1 MNEQNDNFIMMPTVD
16 FCFKELMQN
25 PKVRKGFIAALL
37 HVEPEMIGE
46 TILMPTILRRESEQD
61 KLGILDVRVLMQ
73 DGTQFDME
81 MQVTYFEYWDRRV
94 LFYLSKMFA
103 DQLQKGEPYEKLQK
117 CIHVSIL
124 DFNCFPDEGCYR
136 VINFCDK
143 ETGKIYTDLM
153 EIQILELRKLPKEVK
168 SGEDIIA
175 WMRFFGGKSREEFEL
190 MAKENEYLSEAYDTL
205 KRISADEQ
213 KRMEYEAREKALKDY
228 NSQMGSALRRGEK
241 IGQERG
247 EKIGQERTKQVFK
260 LHMQEKTIE
269 EIAKICGIEAEKVRA
284 ILE

>member
-1 MNEQNDNFIMMPTVD
+1 MDRTGCSPN
-16 FCFKELMQN
+16 
-25 PKVRKGFIAALL
+25 
-37 HVEPEMIGE
+37 
-46 TILMPTILRRESEQD
+46 
-61 KLGILDVRVLMQ
+61 
-73 DGTQFDME
+73 E

-124 DFNCFPDEGCYR
+124 DFNCFPDEECYR

-175 WMRFFGGKSREEFEL
+175 WMKFFGGKSREEFEL
-190 MAKENEYLSEAYDTL
+190 MAKENEYLNEAYDTL
-205 KRISADEQ
+205 KKISADEQ

-241 IGQERG
+241 IGREQA
-247 EKIGQERTKQVFK
+247 KQVFK
-260 LHMQEKTIE
+260 LHMQGKPVV
-269 EIAKICGIEAEKVRA
+269 EIAEICGIDAEEVRE